1 MSVKLKGGCLCG
13 SVRFEAD
20 IESQFSIQCCCR
32 QCQKI
37 TGTGHA
43 SQFALPKMQVTFT
56 GEPKIYRMSA
66 DSGNVV
72 SSAFCSNCGNPMFKA
87 SSGYPD
93 TLFFHAATLDDP
105 SLFHP
110 QAVVWSK
117 SKQPWDCLDPN
128 LPVST

>member
-13 SVRFEAD
+13 SVRYEAD
-20 IESQFSIQCCCR
+20 IEPQFSIQCCCR

-105 SLFHP
+105 SLFQP

-117 SKQPWDCLDPN
+117 GKQPWDYLDPN
-128 LPVST
+128 LPVQA